1 MHSHPTSNDDDDAD
15 DDDDDDDDE
24 DDEDDEDE
32 GDVGDVQQQELEQQQ
47 ERSALQ
53 QQQEAT
59 HAEELAAGTLRSFN
73 SDNLQVRKR
82 NEEEEGDGDSPLPPP
97 YGAIRDT
104 AAQVLQDDAGLR
116 DQLAKQT
123 VTIRRLGDAVSEQLG
138 VSGGFEQLHR
148 EDSGCAAVSG
158 GAASVVPA
166 DVPAT
171 KKEAQTLLKT
181 SLLNA
186 HKVLLARQQQ
196 EEARDPAEFAAVS
209 SGRRSDGTVVAHQSA
224 LQVRHEPILRM
235 ILRVTYRVPTLSL
248 QHWLRPCAP
257 LRPGAPLGA
266 SFVCINRPT

>member
-1 MHSHPTSNDDDDAD
+1 MHFNPTPNDDYDAD
-15 DDDDDDDDE
+15 DDDDDDEGDE
-24 DDEDDEDE
+24 GDEDE
-32 GDVGDVQQQELEQQQ
+32 GGVGDVHQQELKQQQ
-47 ERSALQ
+47 ERSEVQ
-53 QQQEAT
+53 QQQDPT
-59 HAEELAAGTLRSFN
+59 HAEELAADTLRSFN
-73 SDNLQVRKR
+73 SDNSQVRKR

-97 YGAIRDT
+97 YGAIRDAT
-104 AAQVLQDDAGLR
+104 VRLLQDDAAMR

-123 VTIRRLGDAVSEQLG
+123 ITRRRLGDAVSVQLG
-138 VSGGFEQLHR
+138 VSGGFEQLYR

-166 DVPAT
+166 DDAPAT
-171 KKEAQTLLKT
+171 KTEVRLLLKT
-181 SLLNA
+181 LLLNA

-209 SGRRSDGTVVAHQSA
+209 SGRGSDGTVVAHQSA

-235 ILRVTYRVPTLSL
+235 ILRVTYRVPALSL